1 MAWKRKSASAWLGG
15 ESLGALVAF
24 CREVCAGACAD
35 GGSDAAAD
43 GTSSRR
49 GSTAA
54 VAAPS
59 AARRAN
65 SRREKCLSIK
75 GMDVTGQREVQ
86 GHTEATESSA
96 AGQPDNGIADMDAKK
111 GPPLV
116 AASQDCLAGCCIY
129 C

>member
-35 GGSDAAAD
+35 GGSDGAAD

-49 GSTAA
+49 GNTAA

-65 SRREKCLSIK
+65 SRREKCLSVK

-86 GHTEATESSA
+86 GHTEATESSVT
-96 AGQPDNGIADMDAKK
+96 GQPDNGIGDRRERN
-111 GPPLV
+111 
-116 AASQDCLAGCCIY
+116 CLASSTSLDCITD
-129 C
+129 

>member
-15 ESLGALVAF
+15 ESLRALVAF

-35 GGSDAAAD
+35 GGSDAGAD

-49 GSTAA
+49 GNTAA

-65 SRREKCLSIK
+65 SRREKDLSVGGII
-75 GMDVTGQREVQ
+75 VTHERKIQ
-86 GHTEATESSA
+86 GHTEATESRA
-96 AGQPDNGIADMDAKK
+96 RGQLGGGIGDRLERECPFRFT
-111 GPPLV
+111 G
-116 AASQDCLAGCCIY
+116 
-129 C
+129 